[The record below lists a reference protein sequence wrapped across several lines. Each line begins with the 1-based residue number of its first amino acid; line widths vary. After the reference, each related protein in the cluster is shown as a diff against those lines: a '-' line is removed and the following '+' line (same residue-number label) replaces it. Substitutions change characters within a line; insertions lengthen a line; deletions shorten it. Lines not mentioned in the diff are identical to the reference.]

1 MHLLEPMAAAK
12 DCSFF
17 VGAEGAPN
25 CSNCL
30 AKVNVN
36 GSGHMDTCPCSGQT
50 PSDAVATATADEV
63 EMFKYD
69 TLVVGTCY
77 RYAEYTRE
85 DRGHY
90 FYWSEP
96 EYVGAFDS
104 KNETNGSI
112 TYIFKDNGKE
122 NTIIVTG
129 STCFQVTQ

>member
-1 MHLLEPMAAAK
+1 MHLLEPMATAK

-17 VGAEGAPN
+17 VGAEGTSN

-30 AKVNVN
+30 SKVDAD
-36 GSGHMDTCPCSGQT
+36 GSGHRDTCPCSGQT
-50 PSDAVATATADEV
+50 PSDAVALSDEV

-96 EYVGAFDS
+96 EHVGAFDS

-112 TYIFKDNGKE
+112 TYIFNDNGKVR
-122 NTIIVTG
+122 TIIVTG
-129 STCFQVTQ
+129 RTCFQATQ